1 MDHGS
6 LRKKGTL
13 TPRLPLPESVREM
26 FRESEEQWTDNSE
39 EHEGKLRSFQH
50 ERGNWAT
57 YVYFPCKHFA

>member
-6 LRKKGTL
+6 LQKKDTL
-13 TPRLPLPESVREM
+13 RRLPLPESVREM
-26 FRESEEQWTDNSE
+26 FRDAEEQWTDNSE
-39 EHEGKLRSFQH
+39 EEHGGRLRSFQH